1 MKFRRLPLP
10 LLLLPLFLASC
21 EGDVRFT
28 TDQPNTVVALKEVPS
43 SLIGDYVSTNDS
55 LYVRNSS
62 MTLVRPSRTTIPVS
76 DTAKV
81 GAYKT
86 KDGKYIFHAGKDRY
100 VESFSNDSITIVNRN
115 LQIYSLGKDTVL
127 KNFNNAYWLS
137 MRDPLKKNEWK
148 VMQISLHKQK
158 LIIAVPSLP
167 KDEKSRMQQRM
178 DEGKCSVDSSGTFS
192 CVTPFTRSNDQTYY
206 IVSATC
212 DQLKNLDRRGL
223 FRPVATFDKV
233 K

>member
-1 MKFRRLPLP
+1 MKPY
-10 LLLLPLFLASC
+10 LLLLIPIALLTSC

-28 TDQPNTVVALKEVPS
+28 TDQPNTAIALKEVPTL
-43 SLIGDYVSTNDS
+43 LIGDYVSNNDS
-55 LYVRNSS
+55 LYVRNNS
-62 MTLVRPSRTTIPVS
+62 MTLVRPSRTTIPVA

-81 GAYKT
+81 GAYRT
-86 KDGKYIFHAGKDRY
+86 KDGKYIFHEGKDRY
-100 VESFSNDSITIVNRN
+100 VESSTNDSITIVNRN
-115 LQIYSLGKDTVL
+115 LQVYSLGKDTVL
-127 KNFNNAYWLS
+127 KNFNDAYWLS

-178 DEGKCSVDSSGTFS
+178 DQGNCSVDSSGTFS

-206 IVSATC
+206 IVSATS